1 MQVLVAGATGRVG
14 KAVIKRLVDEGYD
27 VIAAAR
33 RENAVEVVDP
43 EHVTVQRLDFHDSLA
58 KIEDEIGHPDAVIFV
73 AGSRGKDLLQT
84 DLNGAVK
91 LMKAAEANG
100 VKRYV
105 QLSSAFA
112 LDQDKWAEIP
122 SLASIIDYDIAKYFS
137 DEWLIHNTNL
147 DYTIIQPGNLM
158 EKPATGKTS
167 FTPEGGENS
176 IDDVAQV
183 LVDSLKYDNTIH
195 QVIIM
200 HDGDTPIDEALSKVK

>member
-14 KAVIKRLVDEGYD
+14 KVVIKRLVDEGYD

-43 EHVTVQRLDFHDSLA
+43 EHVTVQHLYFHDSLA

>member
-43 EHVTVQRLDFHDSLA
+43 EHVTVQHLDFHDSLN
-58 KIEDEIGHPDAVIFV
+58 KLTEELGHPDAVIFV

-91 LMKAAEANG
+91 LLKAAEANG

>member
-1 MQVLVAGATGRVG
+1 M
-14 KAVIKRLVDEGYD
+14 
-27 VIAAAR
+27 
-33 RENAVEVVDP
+33 
-43 EHVTVQRLDFHDSLA
+43 TVQHLDFHDSLA

-112 LDQDKWAEIP
+112 LDQDKWAETP

>member
-43 EHVTVQRLDFHDSLA
+43 EHVTVQHLDFHDLLA

-167 FTPEGGENS
+167 FTPEGGKNS

>member
-43 EHVTVQRLDFHDSLA
+43 EHVTVQHLDFHDSLA

-176 IDDVAQV
+176 IDDVTQV

>member
-43 EHVTVQRLDFHDSLA
+43 EHVTVQHLDFHDLLA

>member
-1 MQVLVAGATGRVG
+1 MKVNFQVLRRLVG
-14 KAVIKRLVDEGYD
+14 KAVIKSLVDEGYD

-43 EHVTVQRLDFHDSLA
+43 EHVTVQHLDFHDSLA

-158 EKPATGKTS
+158 EKQATGKTS

>member
-43 EHVTVQRLDFHDSLA
+43 EHVTVQHLDFHDSLN
-58 KIEDEIGHPDAVIFV
+58 KLTEELGHPDAVIFV

-167 FTPEGGENS
+167 FTPEGGEN
-176 IDDVAQV
+176 
-183 LVDSLKYDNTIH
+183 
-195 QVIIM
+195 
-200 HDGDTPIDEALSKVK
+200 

>member
-43 EHVTVQRLDFHDSLA
+43 EHVTVQHLYFHDSLA

>member
-43 EHVTVQRLDFHDSLA
+43 EHVTVQHLDFHDSLA

-91 LMKAAEANG
+91 LMK
-100 VKRYV
+100 
-105 QLSSAFA
+105 
-112 LDQDKWAEIP
+112 
-122 SLASIIDYDIAKYFS
+122 
-137 DEWLIHNTNL
+137 
-147 DYTIIQPGNLM
+147 LM
-158 EKPATGKTS
+158 
-167 FTPEGGENS
+167 
-176 IDDVAQV
+176 
-183 LVDSLKYDNTIH
+183 
-195 QVIIM
+195 
-200 HDGDTPIDEALSKVK
+200 ALSVTFN

>member
-1 MQVLVAGATGRVG
+1 MKV
-14 KAVIKRLVDEGYD
+14 
-27 VIAAAR
+27 
-33 RENAVEVVDP
+33 
-43 EHVTVQRLDFHDSLA
+43 
-58 KIEDEIGHPDAVIFV
+58 FV

-91 LMKAAEANG
+91 LMKATEKNG
-100 VKRYV
+100 VKRYI

-112 LDQDKWAEIP
+112 LDQDKWIEIP
-122 SLASIIDYDIAKYFS
+122 SWAGIIDYDIAKYFA

-147 DYTIIQPGNLM
+147 DYTVIQPGNLI
-158 EKPATGKTS
+158 EKLATGTTS
-167 FTPEGGENS
+167 FTPAGGENS
-176 IDDVAQV
+176 IADVVDV

>member
-43 EHVTVQRLDFHDSLA
+43 EHVTVQYLDFHDSLA

>member
-1 MQVLVAGATGRVG
+1 M
-14 KAVIKRLVDEGYD
+14 
-27 VIAAAR
+27 
-33 RENAVEVVDP
+33 
-43 EHVTVQRLDFHDSLA
+43 TVQHLDFHDSLA

-112 LDQDKWAEIP
+112 LEQDKWAEIP

-158 EKPATGKTS
+158 EKQATGKTS

-200 HDGDTPIDEALSKVK
+200 HDGDTTIDEALSKVK

>member
-1 MQVLVAGATGRVG
+1 MLRRLVG

-43 EHVTVQRLDFHDSLA
+43 EHVTVQHLDFHDSFA

>member
-33 RENAVEVVDP
+33 RENAVEVVDS
-43 EHVTVQRLDFHDSLA
+43 EHVTVQHLDFHDSLA